1 MRTLNI
7 LIVVVLLATS
17 VLDAQIAI
25 RPGQYEYTLEM
36 NMGEAKEAGKAVMDA
51 AGFQKNKRR
60 ECLTPDDVKGDIATV
75 FMRGMEMGDECKMSN
90 VKTIGSKMTFTTT
103 CVEDELRMTMNTE
116 MTFAGDSFAGVT
128 TSKDQQG
135 HVTTMKMSAKRVG
148 DCTQ

>member
-60 ECLTPDDVKGDIATV
+60 ECLTPDDVKGDIAQV
-75 FMRGMEMGDECKMSN
+75 FARGMEMGEECKMAN
-90 VKTIGSKMTFTTT
+90 VKTVGNKLTFTTT
-103 CVEDELRMTMNTE
+103 CVEDELRMTMSSE
-116 MTFAGDSFAGVT
+116 MTFA
-128 TSKDQQG
+128 
-135 HVTTMKMSAKRVG
+135 
-148 DCTQ
+148 